1 MSELQNTEKLTND
14 EVTECM
20 EFLKEKKDLRYVVKG
35 NRQEER
41 VIKLRI
47 YKNTLLN

>member
-1 MSELQNTEKLTND
+1 MND

-20 EFLKEKKDLRYVVKG
+20 EFLKEKKDLRDMIKG
-35 NRQEER
+35 NRQESLP

-47 YKNTLLN
+47 